1 LNSYA
6 DGLGEE
12 PGTELFV
19 VSLDPDDET
28 IVWLY
33 EIFKDEDAENEHRAS
48 NGFQSLMQSMPP
60 LPVSPSRGGFTDEF
74 MATGIDVNDTSEVL
88 AWLDQVEGRRP

>member
-1 LNSYA
+1 MKTTLQLPDALYREIKASAALSGRSITSIVEESLRRFLA
-6 DGLGEE
+6 DA
-12 PGTELFV
+12 TTV
-19 VSLDPDDET
+19 
-28 IVWLY
+28 
-33 EIFKDEDAENEHRAS
+33 ED
-48 NGFQSLMQSMPP
+48 LPP

>member
-1 LNSYA
+1 MKTTLQLPDALYREIKASAALSGRSITSVVEESLRRFLA
-6 DGLGEE
+6 DA
-12 PGTELFV
+12 TTV
-19 VSLDPDDET
+19 
-28 IVWLY
+28 
-33 EIFKDEDAENEHRAS
+33 ED
-48 NGFQSLMQSMPP
+48 LPP

>member
-1 LNSYA
+1 MKTTLQLPDHLYREIKASAALSGRSITSIVEESLRRFLA
-6 DGLGEE
+6 DA
-12 PGTELFV
+12 TTV
-19 VSLDPDDET
+19 
-28 IVWLY
+28 
-33 EIFKDEDAENEHRAS
+33 ED
-48 NGFQSLMQSMPP
+48 LPP

>member
-1 LNSYA
+1 MSDFWSSGTVKTTLQLPDELYREIKASAALSGRSITSIVEESLRRFLA
-6 DGLGEE
+6 DA
-12 PGTELFV
+12 TTV
-19 VSLDPDDET
+19 
-28 IVWLY
+28 
-33 EIFKDEDAENEHRAS
+33 ED
-48 NGFQSLMQSMPP
+48 LPP